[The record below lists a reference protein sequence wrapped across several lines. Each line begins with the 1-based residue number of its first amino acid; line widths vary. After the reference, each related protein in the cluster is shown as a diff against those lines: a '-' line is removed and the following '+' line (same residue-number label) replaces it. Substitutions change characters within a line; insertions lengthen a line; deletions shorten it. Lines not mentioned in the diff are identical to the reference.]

1 MAPCSK
7 CGMMCANP
15 PPIEFCETCIEG
27 QMCQGCILKAVIGG
41 LLIDWHCI
49 ERLVMPGWIGPG
61 LASECWIGDVLV

>member
-1 MAPCSK
+1 MSVDWCAPIHRQSSF
-7 CGMMCANP
+7 A
-15 PPIEFCETCIEG
+15 ECETCIEG

>member
-1 MAPCSK
+1 
-7 CGMMCANP
+7 MCR
-15 PPIEFCETCIEG
+15 
-27 QMCQGCILKAVIGG
+27 GCILKAVIGG